1 MTQLK
6 FKVFFDSGLTLEP
19 FQIISYFS
27 SEKCLNYGWAKAFY
41 KELQSLFKFTYLILS
56 FKDVGRIFILDHCEE
71 KSIFN
76 KDVLKEY
83 MTTLKLCYLIVP
95 KIVKLLNLLRLKW
108 YTKKIIFVFSLR
120 ILFCFKNMFR
130 NQLNCFIK

>member
-56 FKDVGRIFILDHCEE
+56 FKDVGRIFILDHCE
-71 KSIFN
+71 KKCIFN
-76 KDVLKEY
+76 KDVLKVY
-83 MTTLKLCYLIVP
+83 MSTLKTMLFNSSKNCKTI
-95 KIVKLLNLLRLKW
+95 KSIK
-108 YTKKIIFVFSLR
+108 TKVVYKKNHI
-120 ILFCFKNMFR
+120 CF
-130 NQLNCFIK
+130 